1 MGLCYR
7 RATDIEA
14 PPRTTSR
21 HGLTAPMVRVKLR
34 GFGAIDRRM
43 AGAREALAFRRE
55 VIGALGGETDL
66 SPQRLRLVDLATRAW
81 LFLNHLDGFLIEQ
94 PTLVNRRSRA
104 VIPALLQRQ
113 GRRSEQLDPAQ
124 LLLEF
129 ASWMQAQQET
139 TTPPAPPVAPP
150 PARPRPGHG
159 RTPLPA
165 LLPRRR
171 VEHAL
176 PDAECTCAACGA
188 DLVKIGE
195 ETSEQLDYQPA
206 SLFVT
211 EHVRFTYAC
220 HACEGTVVTAEL
232 PAAPIDKGRP
242 GPGLLAQ
249 VITAKYADHV
259 PLNRQ
264 VDIFARHGV
273 TLARQTLCDWV
284 AAAADMLTPLYADLK
299 ARLLTSQVIHTDD
312 TVVPVLDRERP
323 DTRDG
328 RLWVYVSDGNP
339 ATIVYD
345 YTTDRS
351 RAGPR
356 AFLGDFRGYLQADA
370 YAGYDALYATGRVV
384 AKASDPTRALPA
396 LGFIQQLYAVEREV
410 KGADA
415 ETRRARRTEQALP
428 VLVRFRG
435 WLDEQADRLLPKSPI
450 GEAVGYARAQWTAL
464 TRYCEDGALAIDNNV
479 SERALR
485 AVVTGR
491 KNWMFCGSDAGGERA
506 AILYSVVATCKAHGV
521 DPWAYLRDVLE
532 RIPTHPN
539 RRRAELLPRHW
550 KAAQTTGTVPPSIT
564 YSLP

>member
-1 MGLCYR
+1 MV
-7 RATDIEA
+7 ATRDALPTDPEDLRQYCAQLLAELGDKQQLID
-14 PPRTTSR
+14 
-21 HGLTAPMVRVKLR
+21 KLPHQL
-34 GFGAIDRRM
+34 
-43 AGAREALAFRRE
+43 ALFRRY
-55 VIGALGGETDL
+55 LY
-66 SPQRLRLVDLATRAW
+66 
-81 LFLNHLDGFLIEQ
+81 
-94 PTLVNRRSRA
+94 
-104 VIPALLQRQ
+104 

-129 ASWMQAQQET
+129 ASWVQAQEAAAPAPL
-139 TTPPAPPVAPP
+139 PPAPA

-176 PDAECTCAACGA
+176 PEERCTCTACGA
-188 DLVKIGE
+188 RLVKIGE

-206 SLFVT
+206 SLFVI

-220 HACEGTVVTAEL
+220 HACEETVVTADR
-232 PAAPIDKGRP
+232 PAAPIEKGRP

-249 VITAKYADHV
+249 VVTAKYAEHL

-264 VDIFARHGV
+264 TEIFARHGV

-284 AAAADMLTPLYADLK
+284 AAAADLLTPIYEDLK
-299 ARLLTSQVIHTDD
+299 AHVLTSKVIHTDD
-312 TVVPVLDRERP
+312 TGVPVLDRDRTQ
-323 DTRDG
+323 TREG
-328 RLWVYVSDGNP
+328 RLWVYVGDGHP
-339 ATIVYD
+339 ADLVYD
-345 YTTDRS
+345 YTADRS
-351 RAGPR
+351 RAGPS

-370 YAGYDALYATGRVV
+370 YAGYDILYATGRIVEV
-384 AKASDPTRALPA
+384 GCMAHARRYFFDAKASDPARALPA

-415 ETRRARRTEQALP
+415 ETRRARRAADAVP
-428 VLVRFRG
+428 VLTRFRQ
-435 WLDEQADRLLPKSPI
+435 WLDAQADVVLPKSPI

-464 TRYCEDGALAIDNNV
+464 TRYTEDGDLAIDNNV

-485 AVVTGR
+485 KVVTGR
-491 KNWMFCGSDAGGERA
+491 ANWTFCGSDAGGRRA
-506 AILYSVVATCKAHGV
+506 AILYSLVATCRAHGL

-550 KAAQTTGTVPPSIT
+550 KAALPTPSG
-564 YSLP
+564 

>member
-1 MGLCYR
+1 M
-7 RATDIEA
+7 
-14 PPRTTSR
+14 TS
-21 HGLTAPMVRVKLR
+21 P
-34 GFGAIDRRM
+34 
-43 AGAREALAFRRE
+43 EALPRDPEDLRQYCAQLLAELGEKQQLIDKLAHQLALFRRY
-55 VIGALGGETDL
+55 LY
-66 SPQRLRLVDLATRAW
+66 
-81 LFLNHLDGFLIEQ
+81 
-94 PTLVNRRSRA
+94 
-104 VIPALLQRQ
+104 

-129 ASWMQAQQET
+129 ASWVQAQQTEA
-139 TTPPAPPVAPP
+139 TPPPPVPEAPPAV
-150 PARPRPGHG
+150 ARPRIGHG
-159 RTPLPA
+159 RTPLPT

-171 VEHAL
+171 VEHLL
-176 PDAECTCAACGA
+176 PDAQCACTACGA
-188 DLVKIGE
+188 PLVKIGE

-220 HACEGTVVTAEL
+220 HACEGTVVTAEA
-232 PAAPIDKGRP
+232 PAAPIEKGRP

-284 AAAADMLTPLYADLK
+284 AAAADLLTPLYADLK
-299 ARLLTSQVIHTDD
+299 ARVLASQVIHTDD
-312 TVVPVLDRERP
+312 TVVPVLDRQRP

-328 RLWVYVSDGNP
+328 RLWVYVGDGHP

-345 YTTDRS
+345 YTADRS
-351 RAGPR
+351 RAGPL

-384 AKASDPTRALPA
+384 EVGCWAHARRYFFDAKASDPGRALPA

-415 ETRRARRTEQALP
+415 ETRRGRRTEQARP
-428 VLVRFRG
+428 VLARFRG

-506 AILYSVVATCKAHGV
+506 AILYSAVATCKAHGI

-539 RRRAELLPRHW
+539 RRRAELLPQAW
-550 KAAQTTGTVPPSIT
+550 KAAQ
-564 YSLP
+564 LPTSA